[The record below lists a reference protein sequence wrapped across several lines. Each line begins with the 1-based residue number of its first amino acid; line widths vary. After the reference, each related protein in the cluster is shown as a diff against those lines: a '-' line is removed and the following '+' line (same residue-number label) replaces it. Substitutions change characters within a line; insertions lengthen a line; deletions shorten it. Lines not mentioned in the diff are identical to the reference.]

1 MSEVFLCFTCCLP
14 TSSRTPVILIFFFK
28 LDFFLSNLF
37 LQKRRRRKID
47 LSMIGPP
54 ANFQH
59 LNHIG
64 SGESGGN
71 GVQQHMQSK
80 GGYEHKT
87 EVNVERRVVDIKSS
101 I

>member
-14 TSSRTPVILIFFFK
+14 TSSRTP
-28 LDFFLSNLF
+28 
-37 LQKRRRRKID
+37 KRRRRKID